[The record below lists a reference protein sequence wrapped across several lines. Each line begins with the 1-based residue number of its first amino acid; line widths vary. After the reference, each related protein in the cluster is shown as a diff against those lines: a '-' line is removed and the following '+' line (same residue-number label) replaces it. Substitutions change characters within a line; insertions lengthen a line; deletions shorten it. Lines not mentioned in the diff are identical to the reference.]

1 MVGNWIT
8 RIITQ
13 AEKIKTAIKKR
24 ASKDEIKNS
33 KWMSPCCGSNPIL
46 KSSIFNEKELNTCP
60 TVSYTHLTLPTILR
74 V

>member
-24 ASKDEIKNS
+24 AVGITSGIVS
-33 KWMSPCCGSNPIL
+33 
-46 KSSIFNEKELNTCP
+46 KSSIE
-60 TVSYTHLTLPTILR
+60 TIVRSLIQPASNFT
-74 V
+74 

>member
-24 ASKDEIKNS
+24 ASKEEIK
-33 KWMSPCCGSNPIL
+33 IL
-46 KSSIFNEKELNTCP
+46 NG
-60 TVSYTHLTLPTILR
+60 
-74 V
+74 

>member
-24 ASKDEIKNS
+24 ASKEEIKNS
-33 KWMSPCCGSNPIL
+33 KWMSPLWLP
-46 KSSIFNEKELNTCP
+46 SIINLLFLTNSFN
-60 TVSYTHLTLPTILR
+60 LPDLIS
-74 V
+74 